1 VFAKGVEEKCMPLI
15 HNHTFRVR
23 HYECDPQGRV
33 FAANYLRYM
42 QEAAFA
48 ASAAAGYD
56 VARYEAMGESWLIR
70 ETMVEYLDAL
80 GHGDA
85 VEVRTWVV
93 DFRRVRSR
101 RAYEFR
107 RTGRDALVAR
117 AFTDWV
123 YLERETG
130 RPTSIPAEMKAAF
143 FPEGAPRI
151 APPRERFPVD
161 SDPPPD
167 AHRQRRPVE
176 WRDLDAA
183 GHVNNAVYID
193 FVEEVGRGL
202 ADGQAI
208 STQRVHVEYRQP
220 ALPGDELEV
229 VTWLAAREGRQK
241 VRNTMIYRLGDS
253 GLLARAQTEETWPNE

>member
-1 VFAKGVEEKCMPLI
+1 MPLM

-23 HYECDPQGRV
+23 HYECDPQGQV

-70 ETMVEYLDAL
+70 ETMVEYLAPL
-80 GHGDA
+80 HHGE
-85 VEVRTWVV
+85 VFQVRTWVL

-107 RTGRDALVAR
+107 RQGMDELLAR

-123 YLERETG
+123 YLVRETG

-143 FPEGAPRI
+143 FPEGAPQT

-161 SDPPPD
+161 SDPAAD

-183 GHVNNAVYID
+183 GHVNNAVYVD
-193 FVEEVGRGL
+193 FIEEAGRGL
-202 ADGQAI
+202 ADGRAI
-208 STQRVHVEYRQP
+208 FTKRV
-220 ALPGDELEV
+220 
-229 VTWLAAREGRQK
+229 
-241 VRNTMIYRLGDS
+241 
-253 GLLARAQTEETWPNE
+253 

>member
-1 VFAKGVEEKCMPLI
+1 MPLI

-23 HYECDPQGRV
+23 HYECDPQGLV
-33 FAANYLRYM
+33 FCANYLRYM

-70 ETMVEYLDAL
+70 ETLVEYLDAL
-80 GHGDA
+80 CLGDV
-85 VEVRTWVV
+85 VEVQTWVI

-101 RAYEFR
+101 RAYELR
-107 RTGRDALVAR
+107 RKGKPPLVAR

-123 YLERETG
+123 YLEQETG

-143 FPEGAPRI
+143 FPEGVPQV
-151 APPRERFPVD
+151 APPRERFPVKC
-161 SDPPPD
+161 DPPPD
-167 AHRQRRPVE
+167 AYRQRRPVE
-176 WRDLDAA
+176 WRDLDAV
-183 GHVNNAVYID
+183 GHVNNAVYVD
-193 FVEEVGRGL
+193 FVEEVGRGF
-202 ADGQAI
+202 APGHAI

-229 VTWLAAREGRQK
+229 VTWLAAQEGQQK
-241 VRNTMIYRLGDS
+241 VRNTMIYRLGDG
-253 GLLARAQTEETWPNE
+253 GLLARAQTEETWLHE